1 MPIKKIIHKAGNC
14 LYLMSKDFILS
25 WTIPE
30 YICDEII
37 YYFKKNKNLHY
48 KGVVQGKNNN
58 IQNKDLKVSTDISI
72 DADNNNKPF
81 SDYRN
86 ELQNCLNLYVE
97 TYPQVNN
104 LYRFNVLE
112 PYNIQHYKKGEGFK
126 AEHCERNGSFNLS
139 LKRCLVFMTY
149 LNDVEDGGTKF
160 IYQNRIIKA
169 QKGKTLIWPSDWTH
183 THCGQISK
191 TQEKTIITGWF
202 SYLW

>member
-1 MPIKKIIHKAGNC
+1 
-14 LYLMSKDFILS
+14 MSSDFISS

-30 YICDEII
+30 YICDEILD
-37 YYFKKNKNLHY
+37 YY
-48 KGVVQGKNNN
+48 KNN
-58 IQNKDLKVSTDISI
+58 IHLHHKGIVQSTNKKIVKNDCKISTDLSI
-72 DADNNNKPF
+72 EPNNNDRPF
-81 SDYRN
+81 GDYRN
-86 ELQNCLNLYVE
+86 ELQNCLNMYVE
-97 TYPQVNN
+97 TYPQVNK
-104 LYRFNVLE
+104 LYRFNVAE
-112 PYNIQHYKKGEGFK
+112 PYNIQHYKKNEGFK
-126 AEHCERNGSFNLS
+126 AEHCERDGSFNLT

-160 IYQNRIIKA
+160 VYQNRIIKA